1 MCSMKSRS
9 VVRWFDTFHETD
21 TAITFANVDVARCED
36 GEFDGL
42 AVASAFMEDF
52 LGHRCR

>member
-1 MCSMKSRS
+1 MCSMKSHS